1 MATKL
6 DEALLIELGIS
17 DDRLN
22 RELARAYAK
31 AIRDNRKLEAELDRV
46 TNGAVERMSDGF
58 ERMGM
63 DAQRSTRVATAGVI
77 GLGDAMQR
85 ARPQIQNAA
94 FQIGDFATQVAGGT
108 RASTALAQQ
117 LPQLLGGFG
126 AIGAVLGAAAAV
138 GIPLFAAGL
147 SSMGDQVADTDKA
160 LDEFVKSLDE
170 YREFLALAGAS
181 TLELEET
188 FGSFANQMRGFAEY
202 MASVQLGKTMT
213 EFAEAMEPV
222 RTGLEGVVDLV
233 RRYAD
238 AQQLLNEE
246 KAREQVGSATVDDV
260 LRAQEAMETFAQ
272 AAMDAAAEFGLLP
285 AQAVELEGALDALAS
300 ANGITEMRDRAAE
313 ALDMIQRW
321 YPAGQELSPV
331 LADIVTQLQEIA
343 GEAAKTTAQMEGMH
357 GNLQLAA
364 GAANA
369 LAGGLAA
376 AQGPAANLLAKLQQV
391 ATAAWQAAYAMA
403 VTDDFRAQNQ
413 ALGDDERGSQ
423 RIAVAGARQYNTE
436 EAIRRA
442 NERLQAQLAAQR
454 PSGGS
459 PGGASPGAGN
469 AVAQAPEYWDELI
482 QKVREG
488 EQAWEDYNRTVERGA
503 NAMAD
508 FFTSI
513 VDGSKSAKEAL
524 ADLLIQLAQVQFQKA
539 FLGLAGGGGTIGNIF
554 GALGNALTVPSF
566 DGGGYTGGGARTGG
580 IDGKGGF
587 PALLHPNETVIDHT
601 KPGNAGGGQV
611 SVVVRMDGGNLVP
624 VIESVSGNV
633 TAKAMAN
640 YDRQLNARIRQANG
654 DRRAL

>member
-77 GLGDAMQR
+77 GLGDAMRR

-222 RTGLEGVVDLV
+222 RLGLQGVVGAV
-233 RRYAD
+233 RQYAE
-238 AQQLLNEE
+238 AQQFLNEVT
-246 KAREQVGSATVDDV
+246 AQQQTGMATAEQV
-260 LRAQEAMETFAQ
+260 LQAQEAMETFAQ

-285 AQAVELEGALDALAS
+285 AQAVELKGALDALAS

-331 LADIVTQLQEIA
+331 LADIVTQLQKIA
-343 GEAAKTTAQMEGMH
+343 GEAAKTTAQMEGMY

-454 PSGGS
+454 PSGG
-459 PGGASPGAGN
+459 GGGGGGGGGN

-566 DGGGYTGGGARTGG
+566 DGGGYTGSGARTGG

-633 TAKAMAN
+633 TAKAMAS